1 MRISSSAGRPDLLST
16 VVAFISVLL
25 AWGEAWLQLAFEQVT
40 KPPEEPL
47 TIDQGQIRPLT
58 DYLPGIGW
66 GGAVLGKRLDMG
78 HRPPHAVKLGPAA
91 GAQPR

>member
-1 MRISSSAGRPDLLST
+1 MVRPDLLCIL
-16 VVAFISVLL
+16 VEFIAVLL
-25 AWGEAWLQLAFEQVT
+25 AWCEALFQLAFEQVT

-66 GGAVLGKRLDMG
+66 GGAVLGKGPDMG
-78 HRPPHAVKLGPAA
+78 HRLPHAVRLELPVC
-91 GAQPR
+91 AQPR

>member
-40 KPPEEPL
+40 QQPEESL
-47 TIDQGQIRPLT
+47 TIGLRQIHPQPDDQS
-58 DYLPGIGW
+58 GIGR
-66 GGAVLGKRLDMG
+66 GGAVLSEGLDMG
-78 HRPPHAVKLGPAA
+78 HHLPHAVKQGPAA